1 MKEFKGFNGPFS
13 TREQIGEWPIFADG
27 EDVITCVMICGNE
40 KRANEIVNRM
50 NVLYSL
56 QHLVEVYDDPTGKQW
71 TTTSKK
77 AAIAEAR
84 AAIDKALGE

>member
-56 QHLVEVYDDPTGKQW
+56 QRLVEVYYDPTGKQW

-77 AAIAEAR
+77 AAIAETGR
-84 AAIDKALGE
+84 RRGLWV